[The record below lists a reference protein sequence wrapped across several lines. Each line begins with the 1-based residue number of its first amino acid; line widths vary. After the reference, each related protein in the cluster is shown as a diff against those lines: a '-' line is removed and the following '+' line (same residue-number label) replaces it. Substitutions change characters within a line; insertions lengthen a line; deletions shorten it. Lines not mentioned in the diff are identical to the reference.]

1 MVEPGDEEALCSEN
15 EPISATLDSACRS
28 IHPQTFFLNLLT
40 FTRYALFLRLSL
52 HIKDD
57 FNATV

>member
-28 IHPQTFFLNLLT
+28 IHPQKGFSF
-40 FTRYALFLRLSL
+40 
-52 HIKDD
+52 ID
-57 FNATV
+57 FHKVCFIYKVVIAH

>member
-28 IHPQTFFLNLLT
+28 IHPQKGFSF
-40 FTRYALFLRLSL
+40 
-52 HIKDD
+52 ID
-57 FNATV
+57 FHKVCFISKIVIAD

>member
-1 MVEPGDEEALCSEN
+1 MKRLYVLKTSLSQLHWIVRVEVFILKKV
-15 EPISATLDSACRS
+15 
-28 IHPQTFFLNLLT
+28 FLLLT